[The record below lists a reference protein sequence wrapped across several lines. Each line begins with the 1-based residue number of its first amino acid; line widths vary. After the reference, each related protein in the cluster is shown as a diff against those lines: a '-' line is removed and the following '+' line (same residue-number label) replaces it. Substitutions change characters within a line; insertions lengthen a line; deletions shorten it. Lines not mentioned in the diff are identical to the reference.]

1 MPDSPDRHRE
11 DVRDRVIWLFAIVAA
26 ILIVGSV
33 ALLTFLALFRPG
45 ADIEALSKSVS
56 TQLSIIVGA
65 VLGYAAR
72 GPQSP
77 PDTPPQA

>member
-1 MPDSPDRHRE
+1 VPASPDRQPT

-26 ILIVGSV
+26 VLIVGSV
-33 ALLTFLALFRPG
+33 ALLVFMAIFRPG
-45 ADIEALSKSVS
+45 SDIAELGKTVN

-72 GPQSP
+72 GPQAPPAPPSP
-77 PDTPPQA
+77 